1 MSFKEGSVTSTVEQQ
16 TSKAPSILWLG
27 LAVSAMATSA
37 ALVAT
42 GRKQIGNFIG
52 QWAPS
57 ILIIGLYNKL
67 VKEVATP

>member
-1 MSFKEGSVTSTVEQQ
+1 MQREGTLTSNVEQ
-16 TSKAPSILWLG
+16 TTAKAPSMLWLG
-27 LAVSAMATSA
+27 LALGSMAASA

-57 ILIIGLYNKL
+57 ILVIGLYNKL
-67 VKEVATP
+67 VKEVATA

>member
-1 MSFKEGSVTSTVEQQ
+1 MQREGKLTSNVEQQ
-16 TSKAPSILWLG
+16 TAKAPSMLWLG
-27 LAVSAMATSA
+27 LAVGAMATSA

-57 ILIIGLYNKL
+57 ILVIGLYNKL
-67 VKEVATP
+67 VKEVAA